1 MNTRKWV
8 ALIGAVTLILSG
20 CGALSLRWPSAS
32 NPSASPQPATAD
44 AASVQRNQL
53 VNVAQI
59 VPTPTALPAE
69 VLAEFDAEER
79 VLINLYERV
88 NPAVVFIQISEE
100 QRTTRGTIDVPTGS
114 GSGFVIDQEGHI
126 VTNNHVVANAEKI
139 RVTFFDGT
147 TAPAKLI
154 GADPYSDLAVI
165 KVDVPADQ
173 LVVAELGD
181 SSTLRPGQRVIA
193 IGNPF
198 GLQGTMTLGIISA
211 LGRTLPES
219 SNDGSTGTFINPDVI
234 QTDAAINPGNS
245 GGPLLD
251 SRGRV
256 IGVNTAIR
264 TGNQTLTGQPTNSGI
279 GFAVPVNTVKRV
291 APELIERGVMRYPY
305 LGITSR
311 ENLRLADLADRLGVD
326 VKQGVLV
333 FSVAPGGPA
342 ERAGLRGGDENNVA
356 IIDGVPVPLGGDII
370 TAIDGVLVKD
380 FGDLISKLTAN
391 YRVGDK
397 ITLTII
403 RDGRTQQIELE
414 LGERPR

>member
-1 MNTRKWV
+1 MNKHKLIVV
-8 ALIGAVTLILSG
+8 ASALALALSG
-20 CGALSLRWPSAS
+20 CGALNVRLPGASSA
-32 NPSASPQPATAD
+32 PTQPAATAPRD
-44 AASVQRNQL
+44 SRASEL

-59 VPTPTALPAE
+59 APTPTALPADA
-69 VLAEFDAEER
+69 LAEFDAEER

-88 NPAVVFIQISEE
+88 NPAVVYILISQET
-100 QRTTRGTIDVPTGS
+100 RTSRGTVEVPSGS
-114 GSGFVIDQEGHI
+114 GSGFVIDKEGHI
-126 VTNNHVVANAEKI
+126 VTNNHVVANAGNI
-139 RVTFFDGT
+139 RVTFSDGS
-147 TAPAKLI
+147 TAPARLI

-165 KVDVPADQ
+165 KVDVPADR

-198 GLQGTMTLGIISA
+198 GLQGTMTLGIVSA

-219 SNDGSTGTFINPDVI
+219 GNDGSGGTFINPDVI

-264 TGNQTLTGQPTNSGI
+264 TTNQTFAGQPANSGI

-291 APELIERGVMRYPY
+291 APELIERGVVRYPY

-311 ENLRLADLADRLGVD
+311 ENLNLADLADRLGVD

-333 FSVAPGGPA
+333 FSVARGGPA
-342 ERAGLRGGDENNVA
+342 DRAGLRGGDENNTVVVNG
-356 IIDGVPVPLGGDII
+356 IPVPLGGDII
-370 TAIDGVLVKD
+370 IAIDGTPVRN
-380 FGDLISKLTAN
+380 FGDLISRLTAS

-403 RDGRTQQIELE
+403 RDGREQQIELT

>member
-1 MNTRKWV
+1 MNERKLLV
-8 ALIGAVTLILSG
+8 VMSVLMLALSG
-20 CGALSLRWPSAS
+20 CGSLNVRLPVTENA
-32 NPSASPQPATAD
+32 ATQQATAT
-44 AASVQRNQL
+44 AADRKASEL

-59 VPTPTALPAE
+59 MPTPTALPAE
-69 VLAEFDAEER
+69 ALAEFDAEER

-88 NPAVVFIQISEE
+88 NPAVVYILISQET
-100 QRTTRGTIDVPTGS
+100 RTNRGTLEVPAGS
-114 GSGFVIDQEGHI
+114 GSGFVIDTEGHI
-126 VTNNHVVANAEKI
+126 VTNNHVIANAGRI
-139 RVTFFDGT
+139 RVTFADGS

-154 GADPYSDLAVI
+154 GGDPYSDLAVI
-165 KVDVPADQ
+165 KVDVPAEQ

-181 SSTLRPGQRVIA
+181 SSNLRPGQRVIA

-198 GLQGTMTLGIISA
+198 GLQGTMTMGIISA

-219 SNDGSTGTFINPDVI
+219 SESAGGTFINPDVI

-264 TGNQTLTGQPTNSGI
+264 TASTTGGQPANSGI

-291 APELIERGVMRYPY
+291 APELIERGIVRYPY

-311 ENLRLADLADRLGVD
+311 ESLNLADLAGQLGAD

-333 FSVAPGGPA
+333 FSVARGGPA
-342 ERAGLRGGDENNVA
+342 ERAGLRGGNENDTVV
-356 IIDGVPVPLGGDII
+356 IGGVPVPLGGDII
-370 TAIDGVLVKD
+370 TAIDGAPVRD

-391 YRVGDK
+391 YRVGDRV
-397 ITLTII
+397 TLTII
-403 RDGRTQQIELE
+403 RDGRTQQIEVE

>member
-1 MNTRKWV
+1 MNKRGLLLV
-8 ALIGAVTLILSG
+8 AGVLALALSG
-20 CGALSLRWPSAS
+20 CGGLNVRLPVAS
-32 NPSASPQPATAD
+32 SGASQQATAVTGD
-44 AASVQRNQL
+44 RQAGEL
-53 VNVAQI
+53 VNVAQMA
-59 VPTPTALPAE
+59 PTPTALPAE
-69 VLAEFDAEER
+69 ALAEFDAEER

-88 NPAVVFIQISEE
+88 NPAVVYILISQET
-100 QRTTRGTIDVPTGS
+100 RTSRGTVEVPAGS
-114 GSGFVIDQEGHI
+114 GSGFVIDTEGHI
-126 VTNNHVVANAEKI
+126 VTNNHVVANADKI
-139 RVTFFDGT
+139 RVTFANGS
-147 TAPAKLI
+147 TAPARLI
-154 GADPYSDLAVI
+154 GADAYSDLAVI
-165 KVDVPADQ
+165 KVDVPAEE

-198 GLQGTMTLGIISA
+198 GLQGTMTTGIISA

-219 SNDGSTGTFINPDVI
+219 SGDGSGGTFINPDVI

-264 TGNQTLTGQPTNSGI
+264 TSNSTPLGQPANSGI

-291 APELIERGVMRYPY
+291 APELIERGTVRYPY

-311 ENLRLADLADRLGVD
+311 ESLRLADIADQLGID

-333 FSVAPGGPA
+333 FSVAQGGPA
-342 ERAGLRGGDENNVA
+342 ERAGLRGGNENDTV
-356 IIDGVPVPLGGDII
+356 IIDGAPVPLGGDII
-370 TAIDGVLVKD
+370 TAIDGVPVRD

-391 YRVGDK
+391 YRVGDR
-397 ITLTII
+397 IVLTII

>member
-1 MNTRKWV
+1 MNKQKRLV
-8 ALIGAVTLILSG
+8 VMSVLVLALSG
-20 CGALSLRWPSAS
+20 CGSLNVRLPGSGSA
-32 NPSASPQPATAD
+32 ATQQATVVGRD
-44 AASVQRNQL
+44 SQSSEL
-53 VNVAQI
+53 VNVAQV

-69 VLAEFDAEER
+69 ALAEFDAEER

-88 NPAVVFIQISEE
+88 NPAVVYILISQET
-100 QRTTRGTIDVPTGS
+100 RTSRGTVDVPAGS
-114 GSGFVIDQEGHI
+114 GSGFVIDTEGHI
-126 VTNNHVVANAEKI
+126 VTNNHVVAGAGKI
-139 RVTFFDGT
+139 RVTFADGS
-147 TAPAKLI
+147 TAPATLV
-154 GADPYSDLAVI
+154 GADAYSDLAVI
-165 KVDVPADQ
+165 KVDMPAEK

-181 SSTLRPGQRVIA
+181 SSSLRPGQRVIA

-198 GLQGTMTLGIISA
+198 GLQGTMTMGIISA

-219 SNDGSTGTFINPDVI
+219 SSESAGGTFINPDVI

-264 TGNQTLTGQPTNSGI
+264 TTNQTGAGQPANSGI

-291 APELIERGVMRYPY
+291 APELIERGSVRYPY

-311 ENLRLADLADRLGVD
+311 ESFNLADLAGQLGAD

-333 FSVAPGGPA
+333 FSVARGGPA
-342 ERAGLRGGDENNVA
+342 ERAGLRGGDENNTV
-356 IIDGVPVPLGGDII
+356 IVDGVPVPLGGDII
-370 TAIDGVLVKD
+370 TAIDGVPVKD

-391 YRVGDK
+391 YRVGDRV
-397 ITLTII
+397 TLTII
-403 RDGRTQQIELE
+403 RNGQTQQIEVE

>member
-1 MNTRKWV
+1 MNKRGLLLV
-8 ALIGAVTLILSG
+8 AGALVLALSG
-20 CGALSLRWPSAS
+20 CAPLSFRLPVASSGAS
-32 NPSASPQPATAD
+32 QQATAVTGD
-44 AASVQRNQL
+44 RQAGEL
-53 VNVAQI
+53 VNVAQMA
-59 VPTPTALPAE
+59 PTPTALPAE

-88 NPAVVFIQISEE
+88 NPAVVYILISRET
-100 QRTTRGTIDVPTGS
+100 RTSRGTVEVPAGS
-114 GSGFVIDQEGHI
+114 GSGFVIDTEGHI
-126 VTNNHVVANAEKI
+126 VTNNHVVADAGRI
-139 RVTFFDGT
+139 RVTFANGS
-147 TAPAKLI
+147 TAPARLI
-154 GADPYSDLAVI
+154 GADAYSDLAVI
-165 KVDVPADQ
+165 KVDVPAEE

-198 GLQGTMTLGIISA
+198 GLQGTMTTGIISA

-219 SNDGSTGTFINPDVI
+219 SGDGSGGTFINPDVI

-264 TGNQTLTGQPTNSGI
+264 TSNSTVLGQPANSGI

-291 APELIERGVMRYPY
+291 APELIERGTVRYPY

-311 ENLRLADLADRLGVD
+311 ESLRLADIADQLGVD

-333 FSVAPGGPA
+333 FSVARGGPA
-342 ERAGLRGGDENNVA
+342 ERAGLRGGDENDTV
-356 IIDGVPVPLGGDII
+356 IVDGAPVPLGGDII
-370 TAIDGVLVKD
+370 TAIDGAPVRD

-391 YRVGDK
+391 YRVGDR
-397 ITLTII
+397 IVLTII

>member
-1 MNTRKWV
+1 MNKRKLLVV
-8 ALIGAVTLILSG
+8 AGVLALALSG
-20 CGALSLRWPSAS
+20 CGSLNVRLPVAGGAATQQATAAAS
-32 NPSASPQPATAD
+32 NSRSGE
-44 AASVQRNQL
+44 L
-53 VNVAQI
+53 VNVAQAA
-59 VPTPTALPAE
+59 PTPTALPEAD
-69 VLAEFDAEER
+69 LAEFDAEER

-88 NPAVVFIQISEE
+88 NPAVVYILISQET
-100 QRTTRGTIDVPTGS
+100 RTSRGTVEQPAGS
-114 GSGFVIDQEGHI
+114 GSGFVIDREGHI
-126 VTNNHVVANAEKI
+126 VTNNHVVADAGKI
-139 RVTFFDGT
+139 RVTFADGS
-147 TAPAKLI
+147 TAPARLI
-154 GADPYSDLAVI
+154 GADAYSDLAVI
-165 KVDVPADQ
+165 KVDVPAEQ

-181 SSTLRPGQRVIA
+181 SSKLRPGQRVIA

-219 SNDGSTGTFINPDVI
+219 GGEGAGGTFINPDVI

-264 TGNQTLTGQPTNSGI
+264 TTNQTLLGQPANSGI

-291 APELIERGVMRYPY
+291 APELIERGSVRYPY

-311 ENLRLADLADRLGVD
+311 ESFSLAGLADRLGVE

-333 FSVAPGGPA
+333 FSVARGGPA
-342 ERAGLRGGDENNVA
+342 ERAGLRGGDENNTVV
-356 IIDGVPVPLGGDII
+356 IDGVPVPLGGDII
-370 TAIDGVLVKD
+370 TAIDGAPVKD
-380 FGDLISKLTAN
+380 FSDLISKLTAN
-391 YRVGDK
+391 YRVGDRV
-397 ITLTII
+397 TLTII
-403 RDGRTQQIELE
+403 RDGRTQQVEVE